1 MPFRC
6 ILVSAELALVFRL
19 PYHPPSLTALASE
32 GSSLTH
38 RLQLFDTSESL
49 VESVASFLFEGYVRG
64 EHLVMVAKPRHRQAV
79 MAALQRMGCF
89 PPDGETR
96 QRLVA
101 LDAAEV
107 LRTITRDGRLDAT
120 LFKRTI
126 KPLIRALS
134 ATGHVRIYGEA
145 VELLAEQQ
153 DLGTALALEQLWNAM
168 GSEISYT
175 MLCGYSSAHFTST
188 ASQRSLRHICGT
200 HTHVAAEADDTLGR
214 YLLAIA

>member
-1 MPFRC
+1 
-6 ILVSAELALVFRL
+6 
-19 PYHPPSLTALASE
+19 
-32 GSSLTH
+32 LTH

-64 EHLVMVAKPRHRQAV
+64 EHLVIVAKPRHRQAV
-79 MAALQRMGCF
+79 MATLQRMGCF
-89 PPDGETR
+89 PPDADTP

-107 LRTITRDGRLDAT
+107 LHTITRDGRLDAT

-126 KPLIRALS
+126 KPLMKSLS
-134 ATGHVRIYGEA
+134 ETGPVRIYGEA

-153 DLGTALALEQLWNAM
+153 DLGTAFALEQLWNAL
-168 GSEISYT
+168 GSEIPYT
-175 MLCGYSSAHFTST
+175 MLCGYSSAHFTT
-188 ASQRSLRHICGT
+188 PTSQRSLRDICGT

>member
-1 MPFRC
+1 
-6 ILVSAELALVFRL
+6 
-19 PYHPPSLTALASE
+19 
-32 GSSLTH
+32 LTH

-64 EHLVMVAKPRHRQAV
+64 EHLVMVAKPRHRQGV
-79 MAALQRMGCF
+79 MAALRRMGCF
-89 PPDGETR
+89 PPDADTP
-96 QRLVA
+96 QRLVG

-107 LRTITRDGRLDAT
+107 LRTITRDGRLDAA

-126 KPLIRALS
+126 KPLVKSLS
-134 ATGHVRIYGEA
+134 ATSQVRIYGEA

-153 DLGTALALEQLWNAM
+153 DLDTAFALEQMWNAL
-168 GSEISYT
+168 GAEIPFT
-175 MLCGYSSAHFTST
+175 LLCGYSSAHFTT
-188 ASQRSLRHICGT
+188 PASQRSLRAICGT

>member
-1 MPFRC
+1 M
-6 ILVSAELALVFRL
+6 
-19 PYHPPSLTALASE
+19 
-32 GSSLTH
+32 TH

-64 EHLVMVAKPRHRQAV
+64 EHLVIVAKPRHRQAV
-79 MAALQRMGCF
+79 MATLQRMGCF
-89 PPDGETR
+89 PPDADTP

-107 LRTITRDGRLDAT
+107 LHTITRDGRLDAT

-126 KPLIRALS
+126 KPLMKSLS
-134 ATGHVRIYGEA
+134 ETGPVRIYGEA

-153 DLGTALALEQLWNAM
+153 DLGTAFALEQLWNAL
-168 GSEISYT
+168 GSEIPYT
-175 MLCGYSSAHFTST
+175 MLCGYSSAHFTT
-188 ASQRSLRHICGT
+188 PTSQRSLRDICGT